1 MRRILFLSI
10 ALALQSAAVTAT
22 AQDTRVASEAIPA
35 QPLDRALNDLSRQTG
50 LQFVYNAQQA
60 GNPRTRAMPA
70 GLAPQQ
76 ALEQLLD
83 GTGLRY
89 RYLNDTTV
97 TIEAR
102 SDAAPSGTSA
112 VPVATSVVALEAAPA
127 AEGAGLQQLE
137 RIDVVGSYS
146 RSLEQAVDIK
156 RATIGFSDSIVATDV
171 ADFPEQN
178 LAEALQRMPGVTIER
193 DKGLGSRVNVRG
205 LPSEYTHVSINNLA
219 TASGSGGRDIEFDI
233 FASEIIQQ
241 VTVLKS
247 PTAADEE
254 GGIAGSV
261 QISTARPFDYT
272 GRKLVAS
279 VEGAHN
285 SISEEV
291 DPKFSFLASDT
302 WGDWG
307 GLVSFATAKRSNRTD
322 ATSGINFRPMSRFLG
337 ASGTRGT
344 QAAAV
349 LARDAGV
356 VVKNRNNTDES
367 NLIVFQDKVGDRVF
381 VNDQDKWGATAS
393 LQYKPSS
400 RFSLTFDA
408 MRGGYDTTEDEYDAA
423 AYSASSRS
431 TLETI
436 HDYDASTLSQYGI
449 VVLRDVS
456 YTATQHEMLSKE
468 RINKTDFSQYSVAM
482 DWQGDTWGVDAMVG
496 YSGADKTLD
505 ASNLKHVAYAPS
517 RTRWTGKSGETIPSA
532 NPASIDMYN
541 ASDKYLFEA
550 YETTLEKV
558 SDDKYAAQVDVTKAL
573 ELAFLPALRS
583 VQFGARY
590 TDKSKQR
597 EYGEAKIYGP
607 GPGNNS
613 WVNTRTLADSP
624 LQSIA
629 DIVPGGGYSVKDLDW
644 KMVSNDYARSAFR
657 YPGFATPFDPGQ
669 YYRVDENV
677 TSLYAMT
684 DIGFDVGRVPVSIN
698 AGVRYVDTSVQS
710 SGFHPIQRA
719 DGSTGY
725 TDTPVLRK
733 GSYNDLLPSLNATAE
748 LAEGLVLRGAASKT
762 FIRPALTDIA
772 YKRTASWSSFRF
784 TDGNPDLQPTYAK
797 QWELGLEKY
806 LDNGGLL
813 AASYFHKKID
823 GVVINA
829 LTGVVPDVAV
839 YNANGSLNGTYD
851 FDVYQPINADGTY
864 VVKGVEL
871 IAQLPLS
878 MLHRSLEGFGINANY
893 TMLDSSLAGESDL
906 GVSTPMPGL
915 SEKSYNMT
923 VYYENER
930 FDARVSYNHK
940 GEYVESIGYNMYPIW
955 RDDYGQV
962 DVSIGYRLT
971 DSIKL
976 SLKGINLT
984 NQATTGYTM
993 DPAFPTMYERS
1004 GRRISLG
1011 LRADF

>member
-356 VVKNRNNTDES
+356 VVMNRNNTDES

-408 MRGGYDTTEDEYDAA
+408 MRGGYDSTEDEYDAA

-590 TDKSKQR
+590 IDKSKQR

-725 TDTPVLRK
+725 TDTPVSRK